1 MRVGVAGKGGSGK
14 TTIAATLARVFAR
27 RGYHVNALD
36 DDPNPN
42 LAAALGLT
50 ADQLARL
57 RRVPREDIVEERM
70 DLEGNASLHLT
81 RPFEEIVNEYGVR
94 GPDDVAILTMTGLLG
109 AGKG

>member
-1 MRVGVAGKGGSGK
+1 MRVAVAGKGGSGK

-27 RGYHVNALD
+27 RGYRVNALD

-57 RRVPREDIVEERM
+57 RRVPREDVVEEHV
-70 DLEGNASLHLT
+70 DLEGNAALHLK
-81 RPFEEIVNEYGVR
+81 RPFSEVVDEYGVR
-94 GPDDVAILTMTGLLG
+94 GPDDVAVLTMTGLLG
-109 AGKG
+109 AGQG